1 MNNLNLKLILTK
13 TGFLRKA
20 SFFVEQKYMEVIMKE
35 ENALVFARF
44 NKLFNNLF
52 SEKSEA
58 FEEILEL
65 KSQISKLEKSI
76 TLYRKDIAILND
88 RIKKQEF
95 LGKSKEI
102 QKESVKIVSNKAKRS
117 ADNLEIKKTI
127 TELIQEIDACIALLN
142 EE

>member
-1 MNNLNLKLILTK
+1 MIKN
-13 TGFLRKA
+13 
-20 SFFVEQKYMEVIMKE
+20 VEQKYMEVIMKE

>member
-1 MNNLNLKLILTK
+1 MIKNI
-13 TGFLRKA
+13 
-20 SFFVEQKYMEVIMKE
+20 EQKYMEVIMKE
-35 ENALVFARF
+35 ENALAFARF
-44 NKLFNNLF
+44 NKLLNNLF

-58 FEEILEL
+58 FEEILAL
-65 KSQISKLEKSI
+65 KSQVNILEKSI
-76 TLYRKDIAILND
+76 AEYKKDIVILNE
-88 RIKKQEF
+88 RLKKQEI

-102 QKESVKIVSNKAKRS
+102 QKESVKIVANKVKKS

>member
-1 MNNLNLKLILTK
+1 MIKN
-13 TGFLRKA
+13 
-20 SFFVEQKYMEVIMKE
+20 VEQKYMEVIMKE

-102 QKESVKIVSNKAKRS
+102 QKESVKIVANKVKKS

>member
-1 MNNLNLKLILTK
+1 MIKN
-13 TGFLRKA
+13 
-20 SFFVEQKYMEVIMKE
+20 VEQKYMEVTMKE

>member
-1 MNNLNLKLILTK
+1 MIKNI
-13 TGFLRKA
+13 
-20 SFFVEQKYMEVIMKE
+20 EQIYMEVIMKE
-35 ENALVFARF
+35 ENALAFARF
-44 NKLFNNLF
+44 NKLLNNLF

-58 FEEILEL
+58 LEEILAL
-65 KSQISKLEKSI
+65 KWQVNILEKSI
-76 TLYRKDIAILND
+76 SEYRKDIAILND
-88 RIKKQEF
+88 RLKKQEF

-102 QKESVKIVSNKAKRS
+102 QKESVKIVENKVKKS